1 LQLPTREEVVTA
13 DQRRSERLAGGRR
26 TVCNNKFLQA
36 VAEGLQAVETFHEA
50 QGTIDTLVEN
60 LDDAVSRQTGKL
72 RVRANRVTEADEDLP
87 LGLISILVCAADRQ
101 REVEVCEMRPARAGY
116 PIAVRSFSNAQTW
129 CPDPE
134 SLEHHVLEI
143 VRDARFG
150 AKLQALMTDSAQPVE
165 GRNP

>member
-1 LQLPTREEVVTA
+1 
-13 DQRRSERLAGGRR
+13 
-26 TVCNNKFLQA
+26 VCNNKFLQA

-129 CPDPE
+129 CPGVRPGDRIWASADRVPMLVACRAWISASTWPRRPE
-134 SLEHHVLEI
+134 PILSSSLSVTAW
-143 VRDARFG
+143 RSSYSSDASS
-150 AKLQALMTDSAQPVE
+150 T
-165 GRNP
+165 

>member
-1 LQLPTREEVVTA
+1 
-13 DQRRSERLAGGRR
+13 
-26 TVCNNKFLQA
+26 VCNNKFLQA

-60 LDDAVSRQTGKL
+60 LDDAVSRQTGQL
-72 RVRANRVTEADEDLP
+72 RVRANRVTEAAEDLP

-150 AKLQALMTDSAQPVE
+150 AKLKALMTNSSQPVE

>member
-1 LQLPTREEVVTA
+1 
-13 DQRRSERLAGGRR
+13 
-26 TVCNNKFLQA
+26 
-36 VAEGLQAVETFHEA
+36 
-50 QGTIDTLVEN
+50 VEN
-60 LDDAVSRQTGKL
+60 LDDAVSRQTGQL
-72 RVRANRVTEADEDLP
+72 RVRANRVTEAAEDLP
-87 LGLISILVCAADRQ
+87 LGLISILVCAADR

-143 VRDARFG
+143 VRDPRFG
-150 AKLQALMTDSAQPVE
+150 AKLKALMTDSAQPVE